1 MMTGVGVIGIKDVLA
16 ISPEIAVAGGA
27 SVLLLLDLLLGEK
40 RRIVT
45 ATLAFLLVVAAAVG
59 SACIFA
65 SDISGGTFFSGMFVA
80 DDYSTFFKFVFY
92 FAAVLTILI
101 SFRYMKDDDA
111 NSGEYYV
118 LMLFSLSG
126 MMVMA
131 SGADLLSIYIGLELM
146 SIPVYVLAGFAHN
159 DSRSS
164 EGAMKY
170 VILGAFSSGILLYG
184 ISFIYGLTGTTEL
197 HAVASAL
204 TPEVLKNPSLSIAL
218 VLLAC
223 GFAFKVAGVP
233 FHMWAPDAYEG
244 APTPITGFISVA
256 SKAAA
261 FSAMIRVFME
271 GLGPAYDKW
280 FVLIAVVSVAS
291 MFYGNITAIAQSNI
305 KRMLAYSSIGHAG
318 YALLGVLAG
327 TGEGA
332 GSVMFYSLV
341 YVFMTLGAFAIVI
354 ILRKEGRQGETI
366 EDYAGLSKTHPL
378 LAFLMM
384 IFMFSLAGIPPTAGF
399 MGKFY
404 VFMALI
410 HKGMIGLAVAAVVMS
425 AIAAYFYIRVIMLMY
440 MQEPAFV
447 HETAPSKGVSY
458 ALAVSMVMVLALGV
472 YPNHVI
478 EFVRMASSKAFGL

>member
-1 MMTGVGVIGIKDVLA
+1 MTVIGIKDVLA
-16 ISPEIAVAGGA
+16 ISPEIIVAGGA
-27 SVLLLLDLLLGEK
+27 SLLLLLDLLLGEK

-45 ATLAFLLVVAAAVG
+45 VTLAFLLVVAAAIG
-59 SACIFA
+59 SACIFR
-65 SDISGGTFFSGMFVA
+65 SDISGGTFFSGMFVV

-92 FAAVLTILI
+92 FAAALTILI
-101 SFRYMKDDDA
+101 SFRYMKDDNA
-111 NSGEYYV
+111 NFGEYYV

-131 SGADLLSIYIGLELM
+131 SGTDLLSIYMGLELM

-197 HAVASAL
+197 HGVAAAL
-204 TPEVLKNPSLSIAL
+204 TPEVLNDPVLGIAL
-218 VLLAC
+218 ILMVA

-261 FSAMIRVFME
+261 FAAMIRIFMG

-280 FVLIAVVSVAS
+280 FVLVALISVAS

-318 YALLGVLAG
+318 YALLGVAVG

-341 YVFMTLGAFAIVI
+341 YVFMTLGAFTIVVV
-354 ILRKEGRQGETI
+354 LRKEGRDGETI

-384 IFMFSLAGIPPTAGF
+384 VFMFSLAGIPPAAGF

-410 HKGMIGLAVAAVVMS
+410 HKGMIGLAIAAVLMS
-425 AIAAYFYIRVIMLMY
+425 AVAAYFYIRVIMLMY
-440 MQEPAFV
+440 MKEPAFV

-458 ALAVSMVMVLALGV
+458 ALAVSLVMVVALGV
-472 YPNHVI
+472 YPNYVI
-478 EFVRMASSKAFGL
+478 EFVRMAGSKAFGL